1 MSIERIP
8 GGGSA
13 GFDKAVAAQSRFIVR
28 DDIKLHHLDWGNSG
42 RHPIVLVHG
51 SRLHAHVWNDFSRRF
66 SDRYHIVA
74 LDQRGHGD
82 SGWGPPDDYQMENFY
97 QDLRAVIEARGLSR
111 FTLIGHSLGGRVSML
126 YAHRHP
132 DVLERLV
139 LVDITPRRP
148 SVPAGGESSDDER
161 TAPGVF
167 DSPEAALAHLKRLMP
182 RAPAPLVEESVR
194 HGVRRTDD
202 GRYTWKYDPAF
213 LAGRRSRSSAVDL
226 WSAVKS
232 ISTPTL
238 LQYGSH
244 SNVVSRELAARMAE
258 TMPRCT
264 VERIEGAGH
273 GLFTDQPDAFAQS
286 VERFLAA
293 A

>member
-1 MSIERIP
+1 MTP
-8 GGGSA
+8 TSA
-13 GFDKAVAAQSRFIVR
+13 ESRFIVR
-28 DDIKLHHLDWGNSG
+28 DGIKLHHLDWGNHG

-51 SRLHAHVWNDFSRRF
+51 SRLHAHVWNHFSRRF
-66 SDRYHIVA
+66 RERYHIVA

-82 SGWGPPDDYQMENFY
+82 SGWGSPDGYHMENFY
-97 QDLRAVIEARGLSR
+97 QDLRAVVEARGLSR

-132 DVLERLV
+132 ELVERLV
-139 LVDITPRRP
+139 LVDITPGRP
-148 SVPAGGESSDDER
+148 AAPAPGEVSDEDR
-161 TAPGVF
+161 TAPGQF
-167 DSPEAALAHLKRLMP
+167 DSPEAALAHLKRLMS

-194 HGVRRTDD
+194 HGLRRTDD
-202 GRYTWKYDPAF
+202 GRYTWKYDPGF
-213 LAGRRSRSSAVDL
+213 LSGRRSRATAVDL
-226 WSAVKS
+226 WSVVKS

-273 GLFTDQPDAFAQS
+273 GLFTDQPEPFAES
-286 VERFLAA
+286 VERFLAVS
-293 A
+293 

>member
-1 MSIERIP
+1 MAP
-8 GGGSA
+8 TA
-13 GFDKAVAAQSRFIVR
+13 PQSHFVVR
-28 DDIKLHHLDWGNSG
+28 DAVKLHHLDWGNQG

-51 SRLHAHVWNDFSRRF
+51 SRLHAHVWNHFSRRF
-66 SDRYHIVA
+66 SERYHVIA

-82 SGWGPPDDYQMENFY
+82 SGWAAQDGYQMENFY
-97 QDLRAVIEARGLSR
+97 QDLRAVVEARGLAR

-126 YAHRHP
+126 FAHRHP
-132 DVLERLV
+132 ELLERLV
-139 LVDITPRRP
+139 LVDITPGRP
-148 SVPAGGESSDDER
+148 AVVARGEISDDDR
-161 TAPGVF
+161 TAPGEF
-167 DSPEAALAHLKRLMP
+167 ASSEDALAHLKRLMP
-182 RAPAPLVEESVR
+182 RAPAPLVEESVT
-194 HGVRRTDD
+194 HGLRRTDN

-213 LAGRRSRSSAVDL
+213 LSGRRSRANTVDL
-226 WSAVKS
+226 WSAVKT
-232 ISTPTL
+232 IPTPTL

-244 SNVVSRELAARMAE
+244 SNVVSPDLAARMGE

-273 GLFTDQPDAFAQS
+273 GLFTDQPEAFAAS

>member
-1 MSIERIP
+1 MTSI
-8 GGGSA
+8 
-13 GFDKAVAAQSRFIVR
+13 AAQSRFIVR
-28 DDIKLHHLDWGNSG
+28 DDLELHHLDWGNHG

-51 SRLHAHVWNDFSRRF
+51 SRLHAHVWNHFSRRF
-66 SDRYHIVA
+66 RDRYHIIA

-82 SGWGPPDDYQMENFY
+82 SGWGAQDGYQMENFY
-97 QDLRAVIEARGLSR
+97 QDLRAVVEARGLSR

-126 YAHRHP
+126 FAHRHP
-132 DVLERLV
+132 ELLERLV
-139 LVDITPRRP
+139 LVDITPGRP
-148 SVPAGGESSDDER
+148 AAAPAAPGEVSDDDR
-161 TAPGVF
+161 TAPGEF
-167 DSPEAALAHLKRLMP
+167 DTPDAALAHLKRLMP
-182 RAPAPLVEESVR
+182 RAPAHLVEESVR
-194 HGVRRTDD
+194 FGLRRTGE
-202 GRYTWKYDPAF
+202 GRYTWKYDPGF
-213 LAGRRSRSSAVDL
+213 LSGRRSRANAVDL

-232 ISTPTL
+232 IPTPTL

-273 GLFTDQPDAFAQS
+273 GLFTDQPEAFAES